1 MSPGQLSYRGIDATR
16 STSAVVLA
24 ALGLLDAR
32 LCAAADAVKA
42 LFGPDSSRDM
52 FRGLH
57 IKPADADAS
66 LNRLPVAPLLGPLG
80 FAPALLAPERIAGTR
95 FERLRD
101 AFDLS
106 PFDLDVILIA
116 LAPEIDTRYE
126 RLFAFI
132 QDDVTR
138 KRPTVDVALNL
149 LCANIEQKLD
159 RLGRFAA
166 DAPLVRH
173 GVIRVSSTDGH
184 PDSPRLSAAIRLE
197 ETAFGFLLGHDW
209 LDARI
214 APYSRLHAGA
224 DAGCSSSRA
233 PDVRRYPAYIQGR
246 NADEVLSE
254 AARHSGNRNLLA
266 VDVEQV
272 IWAGADWETV
282 LAAAF
287 RVATVG
293 RHGLLFQGADRLL
306 DVEQRPKLGQL
317 MRWISS
323 HRDDVFLGGSA
334 RWESPNQAVPV
345 IVLDPLVRTPKQ
357 GAAIWKT
364 ELERR
369 GRAASRSVL
378 GRVAATFPS
387 LTANQIAAAVAAASR
402 QTHEGDS
409 LTAALLLEGAR
420 RQTRGA
426 LRGLAERVPIAPAWN
441 DLVLPTHTIAQLRE
455 VPLRVIHRATVMDD
469 WTFGDRRPSG
479 RGTAVLFS
487 GASGTGKTFA
497 AAALA
502 AELGRDLFRIDLAAV
517 VSKYIGETE
526 KNLARVFDA
535 AEKSDCV
542 LLFDEADA
550 LFGKRSEVRDAHDR
564 YANQE
569 VAYLL
574 QRVESFGGLA
584 ILTTNLGAAIDEAF
598 SRRLALTVHFPIP
611 DEQARRQ
618 LWDRALP
625 PSAPVGTDV
634 DRRRLASQFPV
645 SGGVIAKAALAAGFL
660 AAESGPPIS
669 MKHLLLALEREA
681 ADLGIAVPAAGA
693 RA

>member
-1 MSPGQLSYRGIDATR
+1 MSSGPLSNRGIEVTR
-16 STSAVVLA
+16 STSTVILA

-32 LCAAADAVKA
+32 LSAAADVVKA

-80 FAPALLAPERIAGTR
+80 FARGLLAPERIAGTR

-149 LCANIEQKLD
+149 LCASIEQKLD
-159 RLGRFAA
+159 RLGRFSA

-184 PDSPRLSAAIRLE
+184 SDSPRLSAAIRLD
-197 ETAFGFLLGHDW
+197 ETALGFLLGHDW

-214 APYSRLHAGA
+214 APYSRLHARPN
-224 DAGCSSSRA
+224 AGRSSL
-233 PDVRRYPAYIQGR
+233 PDRRPCAAYIQGR

-254 AARHSGNRNLLA
+254 AVRHSGSRNLLA
-266 VDVEQV
+266 VDIDQV

-293 RHGLLFQGADRLL
+293 RHVLLFQGADRLL
-306 DVEQRPKLGQL
+306 DADQRPKLGQL
-317 MRWISS
+317 MRWVAG
-323 HRDDVFLGGSA
+323 HRDDVFLGGTA
-334 RWESPNQAVPV
+334 RWESPNQAVPIV
-345 IVLDPLVRTPKQ
+345 VLDPVVRTAKQ
-357 GAAIWKT
+357 GAALWKA
-364 ELERR
+364 ELQRQ
-369 GRAASRSVL
+369 GRTARPSAIA
-378 GRVAATFPS
+378 RVAATFAS
-387 LTANQIAAAVAAASR
+387 LTATQIAAAVADCAR
-402 QTHEGDS
+402 RTGKGDS
-409 LTAALLLEGAR
+409 STVGALLEGAR

-426 LRGLAERVPIAPAWN
+426 LRGLAERVQIAPGWD
-441 DLVLPTHTIAQLRE
+441 DLVLPPHSIAQLKE
-455 VPLRVIHRATVMDD
+455 VTLRVVHRATVMDD
-469 WTFGDRRPSG
+469 WKFGDKRPNG

-487 GASGTGKTFA
+487 GPSGTGKTFA

-502 AELGRDLFRIDLAAV
+502 GELGQDLFRIDLAAV

-526 KNLARVFDA
+526 KNLSRVFDA
-535 AEKSDCV
+535 AERADCV

-550 LFGKRSEVRDAHDR
+550 LFGKRSEVKDAHDR

-574 QRVESFGGLA
+574 QRIETFGGLA
-584 ILTTNLGAAIDEAF
+584 ILTTNLGSALDDAF

-611 DEQARRQ
+611 DEEARRR

-625 PSAPVGTDV
+625 RAAPVSRDV
-634 DRRRLASQFPV
+634 DRSLLARQFPV
-645 SGGVIAKAALAAGFL
+645 TGGVIAKAALAAGYL
-660 AAESGPPIS
+660 AAESGPSIS
-669 MKHLLLALEREA
+669 MTHLRLALEREA
-681 ADLGIAVPAAGA
+681 ADLGIAMPAAGPGA
-693 RA
+693 